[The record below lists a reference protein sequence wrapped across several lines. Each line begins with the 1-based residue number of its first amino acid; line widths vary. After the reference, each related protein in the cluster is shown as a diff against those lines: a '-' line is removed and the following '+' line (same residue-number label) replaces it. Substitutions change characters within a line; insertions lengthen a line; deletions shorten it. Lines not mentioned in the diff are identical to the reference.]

1 MFDRVTDC
9 KFQFNLSKIEVI
21 ITRMRD
27 NKSHWRLLECKVE
40 GSTVLL

>member
-1 MFDRVTDC
+1 
-9 KFQFNLSKIEVI
+9 
-21 ITRMRD
+21 MRD